1 MLVVVLKRFAPRDAN
16 FGDLWQSKLPDNGDS
31 LSSVTDINL
40 EVVAALEGAACSVKV
55 RKENR

>member
-1 MLVVVLKRFAPRDAN
+1 MLVVVLRFAPRDTI

-31 LSSVTDINL
+31 LSSVTDMNVG
-40 EVVAALEGAACSVKV
+40 VVAALESAACSAEV